1 MLLKKYHRNHIIFG
15 NGDIILPLSG
25 IEYAVSNEEGFLL
38 IWSGDD
44 ILSTIKNI
52 LRTNP
57 CRFEKS
63 YYQTYIIHSHSR
75 KRKIMKLISLKFS
88 RFSVYEE
95 QLELTNTTLL
105 FSTNAKYIAR
115 RLKSIIKFV

>member
-25 IEYAVSNEEGFLL
+25 IKYAVSNEEGFML
-38 IWSGDD
+38 IWDNNT
-44 ILSTIKNI
+44 LPTIKKI

-57 CRFEKS
+57 GRFKES
-63 YYQTYIIHSHSR
+63 YRQTYIIYGR
-75 KRKIMKLISLKFS
+75 KLMKLVSLEFS
-88 RFSVYEE
+88 RFPVYEE
-95 QLELTNTTLL
+95 ALELTSTYFN
-105 FSTNAKYIAR
+105 FSTNAKNIAK